1 MEVNLT
7 TITGTDNFFSEGGEL
22 TILQMSFI
30 AFSIL
35 VLLLI
40 GIKLFGRQYAFDI
53 ILVIFFG
60 AVVARGIIDALR
72 FFITVVIAIEMII
85 VIRCRTWFMEAF
97 RKITF
102 RNTFEWRMM
111 KDH

>member
-1 MEVNLT
+1 MEINLA
-7 TITGTDNFFSEGGEL
+7 TITGTDNFLGEGAEL

-40 GIKLFGRQYAFDI
+40 GIKLFGKQYAFDVLLI
-53 ILVIFFG
+53 IFFG

-72 FFITVVIAIEMII
+72 FFITVVIAVEMII

-97 RKITF
+97 RKLTT

-111 KDH
+111 KDL